1 MNHNESM
8 SFNEYQNTAMGFR
21 LPSAGEAYALYNL
34 GSEAG
39 EVLGVVAKGL
49 RDGRSFDYEQKLKKE
64 LGDVLWHVA
73 AIAIDNGFSLEDIAM
88 SNIAKLSQR
97 KATGTIQG
105 SGDER

>member
-1 MNHNESM
+1 MNINESM
-8 SFNEYQNTAMGFR
+8 SFNEYQNVAMGFR

-49 RDGRSFDYEQKLKKE
+49 RDGRGFDYEQKLKKE

-73 AIAIDNGFSLEDIAM
+73 AIALDNGFTLQDIAD
-88 SNIAKLSQR
+88 SNIAKLSAR
-97 KATGTIQG
+97 KENNTIQG
-105 SGDER
+105 SGDNR